1 MLSGFFIDRPKLSI
15 VISIVIV
22 LAGLLALAVIPV
34 AQFPT
39 ITPPEIQVSA
49 TCPGADAE
57 TVANAVAAPI
67 ETQINGVENA
77 LYIKSTSSNTG
88 RYSLTVTFA
97 IGSNPDIDQ
106 VNVQNRL
113 QLAQSQ
119 LPAAVTQQGLTLRKA
134 SSGFLMA
141 VNLTSP
147 DGKLDDLFISN
158 YANVNILQPISRL
171 PGVGNTQ
178 ILGLHQY
185 SMRIRLRM
193 VEEIGGQGALKP
205 FVGKQL
211 APARLATR
219 EGIDAHIRATGITV
233 HHPLG
238 TCRMGLTSDP
248 MAVVDPTLRV
258 IGMER
263 LRVIDASVMPDLVG
277 GNINAAVVM
286 IGEKAA
292 DLILEREPAS

>member
-1 MLSGFFIDRPKLSI
+1 MLLRPESRGD
-15 VISIVIV
+15 V
-22 LAGLLALAVIPV
+22 
-34 AQFPT
+34 
-39 ITPPEIQVSA
+39 
-49 TCPGADAE
+49 
-57 TVANAVAAPI
+57 
-67 ETQINGVENA
+67 
-77 LYIKSTSSNTG
+77 
-88 RYSLTVTFA
+88 
-97 IGSNPDIDQ
+97 
-106 VNVQNRL
+106 
-113 QLAQSQ
+113 QLASADPRVP
-119 LPAAVTQQGLTLRKA
+119 L
-134 SSGFLMA
+134 
-141 VNLTSP
+141 
-147 DGKLDDLFISN
+147 
-158 YANVNILQPISRL
+158 
-171 PGVGNTQ
+171 
-178 ILGLHQY
+178 
-185 SMRIRLRM
+185 RIRQNFLATDKDWRVLRDGLRM

-211 APARLATR
+211 APARLAIR

-248 MAVVDPTLRV
+248 IAVVDPTLRV